1 MKLFDKTIEG
11 VIKYINEAVF
21 AEKYAK
27 SRGILQSINP
37 KIKLIVILSFVVIT
51 VLTKHL
57 EVIFGLY
64 VLSLIFCY
72 FSNVPLKHYLKRVW
86 FFIPI
91 FTGIIALPIIFITPG
106 KPIYVLLNSPY
117 IAITY
122 EGIYYATIFTLR
134 VATAVSYA
142 VLLTITTTW
151 NDITKSLNKLGIPD
165 MVITIMTIAYRYIFL
180 LMNTLIDSMYS
191 RKSRLCKNLGMKES
205 WIEAGKNM
213 GALFIKTHQMGE
225 DLYYAMLSRGYL
237 NEPQTYSEFHTETKD
252 YIFLIISIFIMAI
265 AIIIDRCIL

>member
-1 MKLFDKTIEG
+1 MKLFNKTIEG

-27 SRGILQSINP
+27 NNGVLQSMEP
-37 KIKLIVILSFVVIT
+37 RIKLIVIISFIVIT

-64 VLSLIFCY
+64 ILSIIFCY
-72 FSNVPLKHYLKRVW
+72 ISKIPLKHYLKRVW
-86 FFIPI
+86 LFIPI
-91 FTGIIALPIIFITPG
+91 FTGIIAVPIIFITPG
-106 KPIYVLLNSPY
+106 KPIYVLLNNPY
-117 IAITY
+117 IAISDN
-122 EGIYYATIFTLR
+122 GLYYAIMFTLR

-151 NDITKSLNKLGIPD
+151 NDITKALNNLGVPD
-165 MVITIMTIAYRYIFL
+165 IIITIMTIAYRYIFL
-180 LMNTLIDSMYS
+180 LMNTLLDSMYS
-191 RKSRLCKNLGMKES
+191 RKSRLCKNIGLKES

-237 NEPQTYSEFHTETKD
+237 NEPKTYSNFYIKTKD
-252 YIFLIISIFIMAI
+252 YVFLIVSMLIMAI
-265 AIIIDRCIL
+265 AMIIDRCIL